1 MTTDTAPSS
10 RVAPDHSLVLLTGG
24 FGIIAAAILLGGGA
38 AVVAVA
44 VAFGMA
50 VVAWQQAVRWPAIAA
65 FVLGVVLFIP
75 IGRYSIPIQLPFD
88 LEPYRLVV
96 ALVLVFWMAAL
107 LVDPDVRL
115 RRTPFDIPIAII
127 VLAVLG
133 SVAANPGRVL
143 PLQAAVLKALTFFV
157 SFVLVYYLFVSV
169 VRTRRT
175 VETLTKVLVS
185 GTAVVAALAIV
196 EQRTGFNAFDR
207 MAEILPFQFNGSVET
222 GRLGLTRAV
231 GSASH
236 PIELGT
242 LLAVSLPL
250 GLALTFS
257 AGRRWAIPTGVVAV
271 GTMASV
277 SRTPLLVL
285 AAAGIVLLRLK
296 PDDVK
301 RLLPLVVP
309 LVIVVKIALPGS
321 IATVKNLFFPPGG
334 LVAEHE
340 RLAREADPLLAGGRI
355 RLIRPMLEEAS
366 RKPVLGEGYGTRQT
380 GFFNPL
386 RNAPILDNQW
396 LGLLLE
402 AGAVGVIGW
411 IALFS
416 RAAAR
421 LGRASRRRAGPD
433 GWLEAGFAAAIVGF
447 AVGMFTFDA
456 LTFSQVTFVLWVML
470 GLSASLLLSDAKTA
484 QQ

>member
-1 MTTDTAPSS
+1 MRVTGDTAPSS
-10 RVAPDHSLVLLTGG
+10 PVALDHSLVLLIGG
-24 FGIIAAAILLGGGA
+24 FGIIAASVLVGRGA
-38 AVVAVA
+38 AIVALA

-50 VVAWQQAVRWPAIAA
+50 VVAWHQAVRWPAIAA
-65 FVLGVVLFIP
+65 FVLGVVLFVP

-96 ALVLVFWMAAL
+96 AIVLLCWVAAL
-107 LVDPDVRL
+107 LVDPAVRL

-169 VRTRRT
+169 VRTRRS
-175 VETLTKVLVS
+175 VEALTKVLVT

-207 MAEILPFQFNGSVET
+207 LAEILPFRFNGSVET

-250 GLALTFS
+250 ALALAFY
-257 AGRRWAIPTGVVAV
+257 AGRRWAIPTGVIAV
-271 GTMASV
+271 GVMASV

-285 AAAGIVLLRLK
+285 AAAGLVLLRLQA
-296 PDDVK
+296 
-301 RLLPLVVP
+301 RRRQ
-309 LVIVVKIALPGS
+309 
-321 IATVKNLFFPPGG
+321 ATG
-334 LVAEHE
+334 A
-340 RLAREADPLLAGGRI
+340 
-355 RLIRPMLEEAS
+355 
-366 RKPVLGEGYGTRQT
+366 T
-380 GFFNPL
+380 
-386 RNAPILDNQW
+386 
-396 LGLLLE
+396 
-402 AGAVGVIGW
+402 AGARW
-411 IALFS
+411 SSSSSS
-416 RAAAR
+416 RSPAP
-421 LGRASRRRAGPD
+421 SRR
-433 GWLEAGFAAAIVGF
+433 
-447 AVGMFTFDA
+447 
-456 LTFSQVTFVLWVML
+456 
-470 GLSASLLLSDAKTA
+470 
-484 QQ
+484 